1 MKITV
6 IESLGVKKEILES
19 KFRSFFPESEV
30 VFYEQRGNDEELKER
45 GKDSDIIIVANQP
58 ISQEVAEH
66 WKKVKLLSVAF
77 TGLDH
82 IPVEYLEKRGVTVLN
97 AAGYSNVAVAELVFG
112 LIFAWKRQ
120 IPQNDQITRAGE
132 KQSLPGTELYGKTF
146 GVLGT
151 GAIGSTVCRL
161 ALAFGCKVI
170 AWNRSVKDISGVEW
184 KTKEEVLSQ
193 ADIISLHLPSTKET
207 QGLIGEK
214 ELSLIQKHA
223 LFVNAAR
230 GKIVDEEALVNALKE
245 RRFAAALLDVFYS
258 EPPLSKDHP
267 LLSLDNVL
275 LTPHIAF
282 YTEEA
287 LMRRLDIVLEKI
299 QNFLKS

>member
-6 IESLGVKKEILES
+6 IEPLGVKKEILES

-30 VFYEQRGNDEELKER
+30 TFYDQRGNDDELKER

-66 WKKVKLLSVAF
+66 WKKIKLLSVAF

-82 IPVEYLEKRGVTVLN
+82 LPVEYLENRGVTVLN
-97 AAGYSNVAVAELVFG
+97 AAGYSNVAVTELVFG
-112 LIFAWKRQ
+112 LILAWKRQ

-161 ALAFGCKVI
+161 AMAFGCKVI
-170 AWNRSVKDISGVEW
+170 AWNRSVKDIPSVEW

-230 GKIVDEEALVNALKE
+230 GKIVDEEALIEALKE
-245 RRFAAALLDVFYS
+245 GRFAAALLDVFYS

-287 LMRRLDIVLEKI
+287 LVRRLDIVLEKI
-299 QNFLKS
+299 QTFLKS